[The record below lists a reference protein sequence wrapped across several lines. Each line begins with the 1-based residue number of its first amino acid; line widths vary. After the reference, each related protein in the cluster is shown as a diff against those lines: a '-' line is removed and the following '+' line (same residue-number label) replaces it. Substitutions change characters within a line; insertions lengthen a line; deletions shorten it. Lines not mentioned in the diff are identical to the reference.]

1 MKKAIIFFLFTII
14 NFGTFAQQIVKESID
29 SGGGTVSATGIKI
42 VHTIGE
48 VVVAEKSSGTL
59 HVSEGF
65 IGAEF
70 ATYLDVENYTA
81 LVGVKAYPNPT
92 ADILYLTFSEPQN
105 CQIQVFDMSGKEVL
119 MKQCINTEKYNL
131 NVTNLQAAAYLILI
145 KNIESKQ
152 YKTFKIVKE

>member
-1 MKKAIIFFLFTII
+1 MKKSIIFFLFTMISVGA
-14 NFGTFAQQIVKESID
+14 FPQQIVKESID
-29 SGGGTVSATGIKI
+29 SGGGVATATGIKI
-42 VHTIGE
+42 IHTIGE
-48 VVVAEKSSGTL
+48 VVVAEKDNGTL

-70 ATYLDVENYTA
+70 ANYLDIEDYTT
-81 LVGVKAYPNPT
+81 LIGVKAYPNPT
-92 ADILYLTFSEPQN
+92 ADVLYLTFSEPQN
-105 CQIQVFDMSGKEVL
+105 YQIQVFDMSGKEVL
-119 MKQCINTEKYNL
+119 MKQYINTEKYNL